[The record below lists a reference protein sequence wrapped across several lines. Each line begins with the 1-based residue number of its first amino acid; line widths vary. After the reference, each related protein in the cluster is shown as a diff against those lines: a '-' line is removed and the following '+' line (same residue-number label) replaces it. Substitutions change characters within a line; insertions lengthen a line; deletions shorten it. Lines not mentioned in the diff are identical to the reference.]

1 MSTEIRQV
9 YEVNGQK
16 FDTKAEAQ
24 DFLRTPKIRT
34 ALLAV
39 TAGKTELA
47 DWLLENRESV
57 EMSFEV
63 GKIRR
68 VTKSEKKKL
77 EKAVDALV
85 ESFSHEPKIAFL
97 VENAEA
103 IKSSFSW
110 PGVKRMTEEEK
121 NTAAR
126 NSLVAATEGREDV
139 AEWIIANKEALL
151 AAYAAGIEKREV
163 SPKATEGLAAYRA
176 KMAAKKAAEKPAA
189 SG

>member
-1 MSTEIRQV
+1 MSSEIRQK
-9 YEVNGQK
+9 YEVNGQS

-24 DFLRTPKIRT
+24 DFLRTPKIKT

-39 TAGKTELA
+39 TAGKVDLT

-57 EMSFEV
+57 EMAFEV

-85 ESFSHEPKIAFL
+85 EGFAHEPKISFL
-97 VENAEA
+97 IDHAEA

-110 PGVKRMTEEEK
+110 PGVKRMSDEEK
-121 NTAAR
+121 AAAAR
-126 NSLVAATEGREDV
+126 NTLVIATEGREDV
-139 AEWIIANKEALL
+139 ADWIVSNKEAIL
-151 AAYAAGIEKREV
+151 AAYAAGIDKPKV
-163 SPKATEGLAAYRA
+163 SPKATEGLIAYRLRR
-176 KMAAKKAAEKPAA
+176 AAEKAA
-189 SG
+189 KEAAVG